1 MIPQALYDQSVM
13 LAAQSRTV
21 APLVGDAVTAL
32 SRTDLYLWEIK
43 WDGIRCLAYVTDD
56 VVQLINRNKVDITYR
71 YPELVEALAKAY
83 VGRSVVLDGEI
94 ICLKDGLPAFDRA
107 HRRDAQATGP
117 SASMVAAM
125 PATLMVFD
133 LLYNDGD
140 DLRFMAYLGRR
151 ALLQAEA
158 ASFTVMGLSETLQW
172 SRSETDG
179 AAMWEFVLSLRLEGL
194 IAKQKTAP
202 YRAGRGPAWVKLK
215 PVLSL
220 SALVA
225 GFDAGKGARASTF
238 GNLHL
243 VLVDKAGKLV
253 SVGKVGS
260 GFDEADL
267 AMILP
272 MLTNPQ
278 GPLIVEV
285 EYQMV
290 STARQLR
297 FPVFRGVRSDL
308 TILNCT
314 ADQLDQ

>member
-1 MIPQALYDQSVM
+1 MIPQALYDQSAM
-13 LAAQSRTV
+13 LAAQSKTI
-21 APLVGDAVTAL
+21 APLVDDALAALCTAG
-32 SRTDLYLWEIK
+32 LYMYDIK

-56 VVQLINRNKVDITYR
+56 VVQLINRNDVDITYR
-71 YPELVEALAKAY
+71 YPELVEALGKAFT
-83 VGRSVVLDGEI
+83 GRSVVLDGEI

-107 HRRDAQATGP
+107 HRRDAQASGP

-125 PATLMVFD
+125 PATLMTFD

-140 DLRFMAYLGRR
+140 DLRLMPYLGRR

-158 ASFTVMGLSETLQW
+158 ATFTAMGLSETLQW
-172 SRSETDG
+172 SRSEADG
-179 AAMWEFVLSLRLEGL
+179 AAMWKFIRDLRLEGL
-194 IAKQKTAP
+194 IAKLKTAP
-202 YRAGRGPAWVKLK
+202 YRAGRGPAWIKLK
-215 PVLSL
+215 PTLSL
-220 SALVA
+220 SALVC
-225 GFDAGKGARASTF
+225 GYDAGKGARASTF

-243 VLVDKAGKLV
+243 CLLDDQQALTRI
-253 SVGKVGS
+253 GKVGT
-260 GFDEADL
+260 GFSDADL

-297 FPVFRGVRSDL
+297 FPVWKGIRTDVTL
-308 TILNCT
+308 TDCT
-314 ADQLDQ
+314 TAQLDQ